1 MRGREQREKG
11 REKGRERGT
20 TANVEKQKVRPGGG
34 HLSGVKLVVVRSPVV
49 DPMTCAMFVNE
60 MAGGRGGGAV
70 DKNKCKQVP
79 PPAQA
84 ESPKRKKRAPI
95 VRGVVVR
102 KRRQEF
108 LIGKKPI
115 GPGEL
120 FFQPPGW
127 RFVVL
132 APFFLLFFAV
142 WRDSGRRAGGGRA
155 ARAGLVPRLVATA
168 ALSEARAGGQRG
180 SCAARDGV
188 FRGHGAPVRRAR
200 SGAQETTTG
209 RRRPTESGRRCCGKG
224 GRARARPSGVILTH
238 PWIDCS

>member
-1 MRGREQREKG
+1 
-11 REKGRERGT
+11 
-20 TANVEKQKVRPGGG
+20 
-34 HLSGVKLVVVRSPVV
+34 
-49 DPMTCAMFVNE
+49 MFVNE

-84 ESPKRKKRAPI
+84 QSPKEKKERAPI

-108 LIGKKPI
+108 LIGRKPI

-132 APFFLLFFAV
+132 APFFFGGVA
-142 WRDSGRRAGGGRA
+142 RERAAGGRRAGGASWACSSTG
-155 ARAGLVPRLVATA
+155 
-168 ALSEARAGGQRG
+168 
-180 SCAARDGV
+180 RDGC
-188 FRGHGAPVRRAR
+188 A
-200 SGAQETTTG
+200 
-209 RRRPTESGRRCCGKG
+209 
-224 GRARARPSGVILTH
+224 L
-238 PWIDCS
+238 